1 MNSPDADPVENFSAS
16 AKRVGSVSS
25 RACLDAQTW
34 YKFKSCFGVSIRC
47 FVVSWFRAPCSHT
60 FFPRFELDQCICLAL

>member
-25 RACLDAQTW
+25 RGCLDAQTW
-34 YKFKSCFGVSIRC
+34 
-47 FVVSWFRAPCSHT
+47 
-60 FFPRFELDQCICLAL
+60 